1 MSRRWRPALCSCV
14 LALSAIPRP
23 AHAQATFTSKVDSIT
38 LDVTVTERG
47 RPLLG
52 LRAEDFEIRD
62 NGVPQTASLLAAGS
76 FPIDVVLALDTSGS
90 LSPERL
96 ETLAAAGRRLAA
108 AVGTTD
114 RVSLIT
120 FNETVVRR
128 QAPTSDIAKIER
140 AFGEIT
146 PSGTTALLD
155 AMYAAIAPP
164 GAADRRTLV
173 IVFSD
178 GIDTS
183 SWLTADAVVE
193 AARRSGTVVYAVSTR
208 DRRQTP
214 KVLGDVAATTG
225 GEVFQVDSSRL
236 STVLAD
242 IFSDFR
248 SRYLLSYT
256 LAGTP
261 APGWHEVDVRVK
273 RRGASVRARR
283 GYVVADG
290 R

>member
-1 MSRRWRPALCSCV
+1 MSPRWRVALCSGG
-14 LALSAIPRP
+14 LALAALPRP
-23 AHAQATFTSKVDSIT
+23 AHAQATFASKVDSVT
-38 LDVTVTERG
+38 LEVTVTERG
-47 RPLLG
+47 RPLLE

-62 NGVPQTASLLAAGS
+62 NGVPQTVSLLAAGS
-76 FPIDVVLALDTSGS
+76 LPIDVVLALDTSSS
-90 LSPERL
+90 LTPQRL

-114 RVSLIT
+114 RMSLIT
-120 FNETVVRR
+120 FNDTVVRR

-178 GIDTS
+178 GIDTA
-183 SWLTADAVVE
+183 SWLTADAVIE
-193 AARRSGTVVYAVSTR
+193 AARRSGTVVYAVSTL

-225 GEVFQVDSSRL
+225 GEVFQVDSGRL

-256 LAGTP
+256 LTGTP
-261 APGWHEVDVRVK
+261 APGWHDVDVRVK
-273 RRGASVRARR
+273 RRGASVRTRR
-283 GYVVADG
+283 GYFVADG